1 MKETV
6 KSRVTAVG
14 NYIVNSSATVRKAA
28 QKFGISKSTVHKDV
42 SERLKKLN
50 PNLYESVR
58 KILKINKSQRHI
70 RGGIAKKKKKKNI
83 SFTKSTDGLNGLW
96 NKKIVKSLKKDQYK

>member
-1 MKETV
+1 MKEKV
-6 KSRVTAVG
+6 RSRATAVG
-14 NYIVNSSATVRKAA
+14 NYIVNFNATVRKAA

-58 KILKINKSQRHI
+58 NILKINKSQRHI
-70 RGGIAKKKKKKNI
+70 RGGSATKKKFKNI
-83 SFTKSTDGLNGLW
+83 SFTKNEE
-96 NKKIVKSLKKDQYK
+96 

>member
-1 MKETV
+1 MKEAV
-6 KSRVTAVG
+6 KIRVTAVG

-50 PNLYESVR
+50 PNLYERVR
-58 KILKINKSQRHI
+58 KILKTNKSQRHI
-70 RGGIAKKKKKKNI
+70 RGGIATKRKFKNI

-96 NKKIVKSLKKDQYK
+96 NKKIVNSLKKDQYK